1 MKKNGDLNLYNL
13 KEHWEKKYLPIITSL
28 WSLAS
33 NADEEIKKQDSRLEK
48 DWQKVQNI
56 FKNYIPDFEKLI
68 DFYFLNPNDLSLNF
82 ESKDFNNEKDKI
94 NQSYKLK
101 NWFSGFKKKIPKNI

>member
-1 MKKNGDLNLYNL
+1 MQMKKL
-13 KEHWEKKYLPIITSL
+13 KSIY
-28 WSLAS
+28 
-33 NADEEIKKQDSRLEK
+33 SRLEK

-101 NWFSGFKKKIPKNI
+101 NLFSGFKKKITKNI